1 MRHFSIAATAAAL
14 MAMFTQIA
22 PAADL
27 ARKAPAYA
35 PPAALP
41 VFTWTGCYVGI
52 EGGGSWG
59 HSKWT
64 ALTASN
70 PADVGKTLTEMDL
83 SGGLFGGTVGC
94 NYQFAGNWV
103 IGIENDISW
112 TNKKGSAF
120 DIPPFNTNVINTIK
134 ENWLDT
140 LRGRIGFTWDRIFIY
155 GTGGVAFAAVTATGF
170 DTGGSSA
177 FVSES
182 HTRTGWTAGAGVE
195 WAFLNSWSVKVE
207 YLHVDLGKVVHFQP
221 PVVVNNFTFQTRDI
235 EVTNDIVRAGLNYRF
250 Y

>member
-1 MRHFSIAATAAAL
+1 M
-14 MAMFTQIA
+14 
-22 PAADL
+22 
-27 ARKAPAYA
+27 
-35 PPAALP
+35 
-41 VFTWTGCYVGI
+41 GI

-94 NYQFAGNWV
+94 NYQFSGNWV

-120 DIPPFNTNVINTIK
+120 DIPPFNTDVINAVK
-134 ENWLDT
+134 EKWLDT
-140 LRGRIGFTWDRIFIY
+140 LRARIGFTWDRIFLY
-155 GTGGVAFAAVTATGF
+155 GTGGVAFADVTATGF

-207 YLHVDLGKVVHFQP
+207 YLHVDLGKTVHFQP

-235 EVTNDIVRAGLNYRF
+235 AVTNDIVRAGLNYRF